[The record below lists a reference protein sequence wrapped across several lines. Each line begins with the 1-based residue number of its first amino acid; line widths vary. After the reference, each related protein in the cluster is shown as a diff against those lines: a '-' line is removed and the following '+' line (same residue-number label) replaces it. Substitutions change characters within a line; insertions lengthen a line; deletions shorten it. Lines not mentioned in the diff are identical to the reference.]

1 LKYALA
7 TATAAGLCLALALAS
22 GEHRRGAL
30 VGATISG
37 LTAVASMIAMA
48 RAARWKKPTQ
58 GAVAVMAFAF
68 LLRLGLV
75 GLGTVAV
82 ARAGASVLGFVVA
95 FFVPYFFFSAI
106 EGAYVHSLRRGTGP
120 TA

>member
-1 LKYALA
+1 MKYQLA
-7 TATAAGLCLALALAS
+7 TAAAAGLFLALALAS

-37 LTAVASMIAMA
+37 LTAVGVMLAMA
-48 RAARWKKPTQ
+48 YAARGKKPTQ
-58 GAVAVMAFAF
+58 GAVAVMAAAF
-68 LLRLGLV
+68 LLRLVLV
-75 GLGTVAV
+75 GIGTVVV
-82 ARAGASVLGFVVA
+82 ARAGASVIGFVVA
-95 FFVPYFFFSAI
+95 FFVPYFFFSAL